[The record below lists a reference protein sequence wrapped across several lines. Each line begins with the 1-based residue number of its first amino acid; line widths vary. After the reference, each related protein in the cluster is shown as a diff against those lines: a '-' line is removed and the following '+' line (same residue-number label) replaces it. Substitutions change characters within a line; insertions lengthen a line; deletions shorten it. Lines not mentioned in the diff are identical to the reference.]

1 MPAQTP
7 TEAPPPA
14 QRPPVH
20 PARWIAAALNL
31 TGICWGLWHLA
42 GRVLPDHFDLGD
54 FIGGAIATVIGV
66 PLFLLVA
73 GFAFMVATAR
83 RR

>member
-20 PARWIAAALNL
+20 PAAWIAAPINL
-31 TGICWGLWHLA
+31 AVICWGLWHLA
-42 GRVLPDHFDLGD
+42 ARVLPDHFDLGD